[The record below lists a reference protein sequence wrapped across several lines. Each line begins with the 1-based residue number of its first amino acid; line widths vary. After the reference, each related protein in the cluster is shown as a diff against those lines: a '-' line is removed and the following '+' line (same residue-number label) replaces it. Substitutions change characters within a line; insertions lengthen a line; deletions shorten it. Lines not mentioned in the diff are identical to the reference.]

1 MNLTLVLTA
10 DDKSGAALTPDT
22 VSHCA
27 NRLSKELGYGGAFMC
42 LPGLEKESVILT
54 VLSDES
60 SNNAD
65 AERLIR
71 HVACWLS
78 ADVTNLA
85 GNHILANST
94 DNDTSF
100 LEQVPAPE
108 DEVGGIWLHFSITE
122 ISAKSPSMALKL
134 FLSRRQIEYENEPD
148 GVAVYLA
155 QNGVLDLFFDDNVEY
170 IDGEMDA
177 TYAGAGMFAEACE
190 LAEQLASA
198 LGGKLVFSS
207 DDRATYAH
215 DRDFDKLRG
224 LFLESFR
231 QQLTWA
237 VIDDRDGYQAYI
249 GWGTDTYEPEE
260 IPGSIITFLGRYNID
275 ELVDE
280 IGRWGLEAIVDRR
293 FVMRG
298 TRYRG
303 PDDNVKNALTL
314 LWCTVQYNDHE
325 LVNAVDQPALTA
337 VANLELALECD
348 SHIELPIG
356 DYLTI
361 CRLLGHSPKNISEA
375 RELDSHYPAGYLKDR
390 VAYGF
395 GSYLRKFKLPGMYGY
410 TEQIPGERVVF
421 SYNSDVHFRLECD
434 IDYSDQNAL
443 PRDGFFRPDENPVSI
458 DIGGSATCD
467 YSEPEP
473 HSSDRRTIYIAKAE
487 ILIRDE
493 RYNFVMSTDSEL
505 ELEDFR
511 DTIYC
516 CRSIED
522 LDELPMFDSSE
533 KPRAVGGC
541 FFRRSDASGSP
552 DGKPRKSET
561 ESDKLNQC
569 YRKISFEG
577 NSELTLLSSKLGGVP
592 YCPAGIILPS
602 NPLYNR
608 GDSQY
613 EFLAQLNFAEAS
625 WPQGFPSTGILQI
638 YVNLRYSRSE
648 PTGILDQKFI
658 RTVYFDS
665 PIITDTVCEQGI
677 AMRFSLEQPK
687 PIYKD
692 FRVEE
697 SICRPLE
704 QMLGK
709 LNEFDKEML
718 CQSSNEGGSRVGG
731 SPMMFAPDPRE
742 LAHGYDT
749 LLFQLDTRDLIHV
762 AGSTELPWL
771 NDFCRGDGRRGILNL
786 FINQNDLRRCDF
798 SNILAVWTTDSSE
811 GGNSPESK

>member
-1 MNLTLVLTA
+1 M
-10 DDKSGAALTPDT
+10 
-22 VSHCA
+22 
-27 NRLSKELGYGGAFMC
+27 
-42 LPGLEKESVILT
+42 
-54 VLSDES
+54 
-60 SNNAD
+60 
-65 AERLIR
+65 
-71 HVACWLS
+71 
-78 ADVTNLA
+78 
-85 GNHILANST
+85 
-94 DNDTSF
+94 
-100 LEQVPAPE
+100 
-108 DEVGGIWLHFSITE
+108 
-122 ISAKSPSMALKL
+122 
-134 FLSRRQIEYENEPD
+134 
-148 GVAVYLA
+148 
-155 QNGVLDLFFDDNVEY
+155 
-170 IDGEMDA
+170 
-177 TYAGAGMFAEACE
+177 
-190 LAEQLASA
+190 
-198 LGGKLVFSS
+198 
-207 DDRATYAH
+207 
-215 DRDFDKLRG
+215 
-224 LFLESFR
+224 
-231 QQLTWA
+231 
-237 VIDDRDGYQAYI
+237 
-249 GWGTDTYEPEE
+249 
-260 IPGSIITFLGRYNID
+260 
-275 ELVDE
+275 
-280 IGRWGLEAIVDRR
+280 
-293 FVMRG
+293 
-298 TRYRG
+298 
-303 PDDNVKNALTL
+303 
-314 LWCTVQYNDHE
+314 
-325 LVNAVDQPALTA
+325 
-337 VANLELALECD
+337 
-348 SHIELPIG
+348 
-356 DYLTI
+356 
-361 CRLLGHSPKNISEA
+361 
-375 RELDSHYPAGYLKDR
+375 
-390 VAYGF
+390 
-395 GSYLRKFKLPGMYGY
+395 
-410 TEQIPGERVVF
+410 
-421 SYNSDVHFRLECD
+421 
-434 IDYSDQNAL
+434 